1 MIISCQIRFSKTDK
15 TTKRKGK
22 SMKEK
27 LSKIFNK
34 YQTDSILFTN
44 VKETFYLTGAEFDGF
59 WLLTLKNRTYV
70 ICSKMIE
77 NQIREYFGKHDICI
91 CAKLPLYKAVIE
103 ILKQNKINSL
113 LINPKYM
120 NAADFILISEN
131 LSREEIYLT
140 KKVDILDG
148 IRLIKSTVEIENLR
162 RACQITSEVCNI
174 VKEEL
179 KPGLSELDIHYRV
192 IELFAKN
199 RVTES
204 FTPIIA
210 SGPNSANPH
219 HMSSNR
225 KIAENDTVMMD
236 IGCMYNGYC
245 SDLTRTYF
253 LGRIS
258 GNQQRIYDIVKSSQ
272 SAVLKEIKAGLPLSW
287 ADKTARDI
295 IEAAGYKNKFIH
307 TTGHGVGIEI
317 HEMPSLA
324 SDAEG
329 IFLTYMSVTV
339 EPGIYIER
347 EFGVRIEDTILI
359 KENGCEMLTSAV
371 Y

>member
-1 MIISCQIRFSKTDK
+1 
-15 TTKRKGK
+15 
-22 SMKEK
+22 MKEK
-27 LSKIFNK
+27 ISKIFNK
-34 YQTDSILFTN
+34 YQSDSILFTN

-59 WLLTLKNRTYV
+59 WLLALKNRIYI
-70 ICSKMIE
+70 ICSKMIK
-77 NQIREYFGKHDICI
+77 NQIREYFDKQDICI
-91 CAKLPLYKAVIE
+91 HIGAPLYKAVAE
-103 ILKQNKINSL
+103 ILKQNEINSL

-131 LSREEIYLT
+131 LSHEKIYLI
-140 KKVDILDG
+140 KKLGILND
-148 IRLIKSTVEIENLR
+148 IRLVKSTVEIKNLR
-162 RACQITSEVCNI
+162 RACQIASEVCNI

-199 RVTES
+199 RVTKS

-219 HMSSNR
+219 HMSSIR

-236 IGCMYNGYC
+236 IGCIYNGYC

-253 LGRIS
+253 LGKIS
-258 GNQQRIYDIVKSSQ
+258 NNQQRIRDIVKSSQ
-272 SAVLKEIKAGLPLSW
+272 NAVLKEVKAGLPLSW
-287 ADKTARDI
+287 ADKTARGI
-295 IEAAGYKNKFIH
+295 IEAAGYKDKFIH
-307 TTGHGVGIEI
+307 TTGHGIGIEI

-324 SDAEG
+324 SDTEG
-329 IFLTYMSVTV
+329 VFLTHMAVTV

-359 KENGCEMLTSAV
+359 EENGCEMLTSAV